1 MEPRND
7 LESLDIEVSNLNED
21 PFHDDYMTD
30 EEASRRGWGSAWTR
44 MKYWFYK
51 NRLNWSNNS
60 VIIREGKGSKDGS
73 NFRRGIPPVSYTHL
87 DVYKRQV

>member
-30 EEASRRGWGSAWTR
+30 EEASFKTR
-44 MKYWFYK
+44 
-51 NRLNWSNNS
+51 
-60 VIIREGKGSKDGS
+60 V
-73 NFRRGIPPVSYTHL
+73 GICL
-87 DVYKRQV
+87 DQNEILVL